1 MYSRERHSFLFLP
14 EMPTDEPHRDDD
26 VTPRSLHSTS
36 SRPVHCNQGR
46 IFPTLFLNL
55 NIGSLLLKKKETQLV
70 AQSFYFIGIYFVSG
84 C

>member
-1 MYSRERHSFLFLP
+1 MYSRERHSFRFLP

-46 IFPTLFLNL
+46 IKLKYWFF
-55 NIGSLLLKKKETQLV
+55 IIKKKKRNWWRNP
-70 AQSFYFIGIYFVSG
+70 FILLGFILFPVVKFSEY
-84 C
+84 

>member
-36 SRPVHCNQGR
+36 SRLVHSNQGR
-46 IFPTLFLNL
+46 IKLKYWFF
-55 NIGSLLLKKKETQLV
+55 IIKKKETQLV

>member
-36 SRPVHCNQGR
+36 SRLVHSNQGKIKLKYR
-46 IFPTLFLNL
+46 FFI
-55 NIGSLLLKKKETQLV
+55 IKKKKRNWWRNPFNLLG
-70 AQSFYFIGIYFVSG
+70 FILFPVVKFSEY
-84 C
+84 